1 MNNYEYIVASMPD
14 IRPGWNF
21 GDKGPDAY
29 IGEIRELCSDRDRE
43 LVDLLLS
50 GYDDSNLNEEF
61 YRKVTSHRNRFI
73 REYFSFDMNVRNM
86 KVQYLNRSL
95 GRPAEKDV
103 MVLSEEPAEFGE
115 APAVAAVLSKED
127 ILSRERGLD
136 DIMWEKIDS
145 ITTFDY
151 FDIEAILGF
160 IAKLQIVARWFRL
173 DEQQG
178 REMFRKLVEEVRGTF
193 KGVEYE

>member
-21 GDKGPDAY
+21 GDKGPDVY

-61 YRKVTSHRNRFI
+61 YRKVTAHRNRFI